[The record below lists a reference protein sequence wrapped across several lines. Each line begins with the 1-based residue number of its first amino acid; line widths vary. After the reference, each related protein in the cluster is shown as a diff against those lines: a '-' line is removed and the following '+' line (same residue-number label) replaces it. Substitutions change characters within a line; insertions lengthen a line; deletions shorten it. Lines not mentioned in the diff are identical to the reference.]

1 MIERAELVRWLKW
14 QIEAGADEAIAETA
28 LDRFAAPRPK
38 AEAASPSKAGA
49 ASLSKAETAPMP
61 AAAAEVAHFNQ
72 GPVTVPTLQAPS
84 TPLASNLG
92 EPPPPP
98 VRPMAPA
105 LASRA
110 ATESDARERAGSAQ
124 SLEDLRAAL
133 EAFDGCPLKAT
144 ATKLVFGD
152 GNPKAP
158 VMFVGEAPGEDED
171 RQGVP
176 FVGVSGRLLDRMVGW
191 IGLDRTAFYIA
202 NSIYWR
208 PPGNRTPT
216 PGEIAACQPFLRR
229 QIELIGPR
237 ILVLVGGAAASAL
250 LGRAE
255 GIGKLRGKWHV
266 YDPDGLA
273 IPALAIYHPAYLLRS
288 PGQKREA
295 WRDLLTLQDRLR
307 EFGLAR
313 PSTGTH

>member
-14 QIEAGADEAIAETA
+14 QIEAGADEAIAEEA
-28 LDRFAAPRPK
+28 IDRFAATRPK
-38 AEAASPSKAGA
+38 AEAPSF
-49 ASLSKAETAPMP
+49 SKAEAAPMP
-61 AAAAEVAHFNQ
+61 AVSGAVAKAAYFDQ
-72 GPVTVPTLQAPS
+72 GPVDQGPTPAPALQAP
-84 TPLASNLG
+84 TI
-92 EPPPPP
+92 PPPSAPP
-98 VRPMAPA
+98 ARPMAPA

-110 ATESDARERAGSAQ
+110 ATENDARERAGFAQ

-133 EAFDGCPLKAT
+133 DDFDGCPLKAT

-176 FVGVSGRLLDRMVGW
+176 FVGVSGRLLDRMAGW
-191 IGLDRTAFYIA
+191 IGLDRTTFYIA

-216 PGEIAACQPFLRR
+216 PAEITACQPFLRR
-229 QIELIGPR
+229 QIELVGPR

-255 GIGKLRGKWHV
+255 GIGKLRGRWHV

-273 IPALAIYHPAYLLRS
+273 IPALAFYHPAYLLRS

-307 EFGLAR
+307 ELGLAR
-313 PSTGTH
+313 PSPGTH